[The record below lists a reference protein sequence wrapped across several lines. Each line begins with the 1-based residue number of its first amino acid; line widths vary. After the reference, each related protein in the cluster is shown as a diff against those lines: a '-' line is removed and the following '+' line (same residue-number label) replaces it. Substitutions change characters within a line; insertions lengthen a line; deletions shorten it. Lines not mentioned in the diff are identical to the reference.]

1 MALEE
6 LVKRRKVGRKRE
18 KESYVGDQGC
28 FIGNAAWPA
37 ISTYAHFPPKS
48 TNSPLPQSTSSPS
61 TNTHSHEPAMIN
73 AGDLSFL
80 PPFRGHDRSCIDQ
93 S

>member
-18 KESYVGDQGC
+18 KESYFGDQGC

-37 ISTYAHFPPKS
+37 ISTYAHSPPKHQIPPPKALVPQAQIHTV
-48 TNSPLPQSTSSPS
+48 TNPLSF
-61 TNTHSHEPAMIN
+61 N